1 MNENDLKNKQ
11 RLAIELN
18 MKFDE
23 ASELFSEET
32 LSSMRMEKMLGGN
45 DDVNI
50 FFCHCSANVGDCGG
64 CSHMNPGAACKENG
78 IICVTGSLEL
88 PTISTPTL
96 TKPTLAGQ

>member
-1 MNENDLKNKQ
+1 MNENDLKKKQ
-11 RLAIELN
+11 GLAIELN

-23 ASELFSEET
+23 TSELFSEEHWIVWKWK
-32 LSSMRMEKMLGGN
+32 KMLGGN
-45 DDVNI
+45 DDVNVL
-50 FFCHCSANVGDCGG
+50 FCHCSANVGDCG
-64 CSHMNPGAACKENG
+64 CSKVNPGAVCKENG